1 MLSPASRLPQVMC
14 FPSSTAATV
23 RRPRSANTT
32 KSAGRCRATTGSDRI
47 LWELACQRCY
57 RRQAGSHRL
66 CVSFHQPLQPFAGP
80 AAPKPPKVL
89 VDAGLPQALTG
100 PCGSWLAS
108 DAIAGKPA
116 PTGYVFPSINRCNC
130 SPARSANTTKSA
142 GRCRATTGSDRALW
156 ELAPIGYVFPSINRC
171 NRSPA
176 PQRQHHQKYWSMPG
190 SHTP

>member
-14 FPSSTAATV
+14 FLPSTAATV

-32 KSAGRCRATTGSDRI
+32 KSTGRRRATT
-47 LWELACQRCY
+47 
-57 RRQAGSHRL
+57 GSHRL
-66 CVSFHQPLQPFAGP
+66 CVSSHQPLQPFAGP
-80 AAPKPPKVL
+80 AAPTLPKVL
-89 VDAGLPQALTG
+89 VDAGLPQALIG

-156 ELAPIGYVFPSINRC
+156 ELAPTGYVFPPINRC

-176 PQRQHHQKYWSMPG
+176 PQRQHHQKCWSMPG
-190 SHTP
+190 YHRL

>member
-14 FPSSTAATV
+14 FLPSTAATV
-23 RRPRSANTT
+23 RRPRSANATE
-32 KSAGRCRATTGSDRI
+32 SAGRCRATTGSDQA

-66 CVSFHQPLQPFAGP
+66 CVSFHQPLQLFPGP
-80 AAPKPPKVL
+80 AAPTLPKVL
-89 VDAGLPQALTG
+89 VDPGLPQALIG
-100 PCGSWLAS
+100 PCGSWL
-108 DAIAGKPA
+108 PQ
-116 PTGYVFPSINRCNC
+116 VMCFLPSTAATVRR
-130 SPARSANTTKSA
+130 PRSANTTKST

-156 ELAPIGYVFPSINRC
+156 ELAPTGYVFPSINRC

-190 SHTP
+190 SHTL